1 MSTSTIDAYVTSINT
16 IASAEGV
23 LAQVEAEFSAV
34 VRAMDAN
41 DSLRAKLTDELLPIA
56 VRQNIV
62 EQLLEGK
69 GHRITAQSLALVIGA
84 GHARDLRTIAE
95 KISAGVAK
103 GQGRQVA
110 EVRSAVAL
118 TEDQQSRLAAALA
131 KATGSEV
138 NLKVVVDPSIV
149 GGIVA
154 TVGDKVID
162 GSVRHSLDQLKSRL

>member
-1 MSTSTIDAYVTSINT
+1 MSAIDAYVNAINN

-23 LAQVEAEFSAV
+23 LVQVESEFSAV
-34 VRAMDAN
+34 VRAIDAN
-41 DSLRAKLTDELLPIA
+41 DSLRSKLNDELLPIA
-56 VRQNIV
+56 VRQSIV

-69 GHRITAQSLALVIGA
+69 GHRVTAQCLALVIGA
-84 GHARDLRTIAE
+84 GHARDLRAIAE
-95 KISAGVAK
+95 QISAGVAK

-118 TEDQQSRLAAALA
+118 TDDQQSRLAAALA

-138 NLKVVVDPSIV
+138 NLKVVVDPSVV
-149 GGIVA
+149 GGLVA

>member
-69 GHRITAQSLALVIGA
+69 GHRITAQSLKC
-84 GHARDLRTIAE
+84 LRA
-95 KISAGVAK
+95 
-103 GQGRQVA
+103 
-110 EVRSAVAL
+110 VR
-118 TEDQQSRLAAALA
+118 
-131 KATGSEV
+131 
-138 NLKVVVDPSIV
+138 P
-149 GGIVA
+149 
-154 TVGDKVID
+154 
-162 GSVRHSLDQLKSRL
+162 

>member
-138 NLKVVVDPSIV
+138 NLKVVVDPSVV